1 MRIEPITPFITVGT
15 PIKPPSHVDRSRVE
29 GIQVKARLGVLFLF
43 SWPPV
48 GLLQQV
54 KTAVSS
60 LAPAARRRI

>member
-15 PIKPPSHVDRSRVE
+15 PIKPPPSHVDRSRVE
-29 GIQVKARLGVLFLF
+29 GIQVKARSGVLFLF

-60 LAPAARRRI
+60 LAPEARRI